1 MRLVI
6 LVQPHKRRNAA
17 PAGESNS
24 YVPPVIEVFPIED
37 ERPENERQGSRAE
50 NLVEV
55 DVALVD
61 NDSGKIINGSR
72 DVQGWGLADQQH
84 QNRQEKKTGC

>member
-24 YVPPVIEVFPIED
+24 HVPPVIEVFPIED
-37 ERPENERQGSRAE
+37 ERPENERQRSRAE
-50 NLVEV
+50 KLVEV
-55 DVALVD
+55 DAALAD
-61 NDSGKIINGSR
+61 NDSGKIINGCR
-72 DVQGWGLADQQH
+72 DVQGRGLAHQQH
-84 QNRQEKKTGC
+84 QNRQEKKAGC